1 MRRSPLFDTAESVE
15 EAFYDAMRRADL
27 EAMMALWSTEDE
39 VTCIHPGSAR
49 VIGLDAIR
57 ASWESIFSGGG
68 VTVRTRDVAVQSSGV
83 VSVHNLIEQITIS
96 GRMGSQVVECVVT
109 NVYAKGAA
117 GWRIV
122 LHHGSPAAEAEPS
135 APAGA
140 VLH

>member
-15 EAFYDAMRRADL
+15 EAFYDAMRRGDL
-27 EAMMALWSTEDE
+27 EAMMSLWSTEDE
-39 VTCIHPGSAR
+39 ITCIHPDSAR
-49 VIGLDAIR
+49 LSGMDAIR

-68 VTVRTRDVAVQSSGV
+68 VAVRTRDATVQSSGV
-83 VSVHNLIEQITIS
+83 VSVHNLIEQITVS

-109 NVYAKGAA
+109 NVYVKTAA
-117 GWRIV
+117 GWRIL

>member
-1 MRRSPLFDTAESVE
+1 MRRTPLFDTAESVE
-15 EAFYDAMRRADL
+15 EAFYDAMRRGDL
-27 EAMMALWSTEDE
+27 PAMMSLWSSDDE
-39 VTCIHPGSAR
+39 VVCIHPGSAR
-49 VIGLDAIR
+49 LTGLDAIR

-68 VTVRTRDVAVQSSGV
+68 VAVRTRDAVVQSSGV
-83 VSVHNLIEQITIS
+83 VSVHNLVEQVTIT

-109 NVYAKGAA
+109 NVYAKTAA

-122 LHHGSPAAEAEPS
+122 LHHGSPAAEVEPS